1 MRKKT
6 VENCY
11 LKLAFIKPFPWK
23 IHNKN
28 CGGIHAVQLDVE
40 VFMSFSWMW
49 RYSFPLAGCGGIHAL
64 WTHSSILFK

>member
-28 CGGIHAVQLDVE
+28 YKFG
-40 VFMSFSWMW
+40 
-49 RYSFPLAGCGGIHAL
+49 
-64 WTHSSILFK
+64 LFVAFINYLRFI